1 MKQTRFDA
9 PSSAAFRRFVGIS
22 AAVLFISASAFGTAI
37 LSGEDNISGTV
48 TVDSSG
54 IFFFVG
60 ATPEIYVPGSP
71 DTGAYVGNT
80 SGTIADLPGP
90 PTLAPDIIDF
100 TTFVGPVPGPI
111 MFDLLTFA
119 PGFGTAPGCLSSA
132 VGSECTPPGSPITLT
147 QATPTT
153 VDISLNG
160 TGFAYTGTS
169 GLGET
174 PTTVGFTTQFLN
186 TNIPALLTAVETD
199 GGVTDSYSA
208 TFISTATTVP
218 EPATQLLMGA
228 GLFLVGLIARKKI
241 RR

>member
-1 MKQTRFDA
+1 MKHTRFVL
-9 PSSAAFRRFVGIS
+9 PGSAAFRRVVGIS

-80 SGTIADLPGP
+80 SGTIDNLPGP
-90 PTLAPDIIDF
+90 PTLAPDILDF
-100 TTFVGPVPGPI
+100 ATFVGPVPGPI

-119 PGFGTAPGCLSSA
+119 PGFGNPAGCLSSA
-132 VGSECTPPGSPITLT
+132 VGSECTPMGSPITLT
-147 QATPTT
+147 QVTATT

-160 TGFAYTGTS
+160 IGFAYTGTS
-169 GLGET
+169 ASGED

-186 TNIPALLTAVETD
+186 TNIPALLTAVATD

-208 TFISTATTVP
+208 TFTSSTVP